1 MRSTPTFTLNWR
13 ARLDSSGSLSGVLRA
28 AQSGQ
33 SKVSDLS
40 SVGQSYT
47 ILVKCRILLSV
58 GMAVRNE
65 S

>member
-40 SVGQSYT
+40 SVDQSYT
-47 ILVKCRILLSV
+47 ILISLS
-58 GMAVRNE
+58 
-65 S
+65 